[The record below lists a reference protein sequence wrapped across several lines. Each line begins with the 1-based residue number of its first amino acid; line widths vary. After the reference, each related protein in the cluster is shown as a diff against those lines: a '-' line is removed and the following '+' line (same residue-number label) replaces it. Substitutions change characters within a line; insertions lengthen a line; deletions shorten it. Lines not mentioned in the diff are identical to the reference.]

1 MGLTEAAADIPP
13 EIAVLGSEWFEDR
26 SPRIG
31 WLSHNSRSGWFEVL
45 AGWLAPGTPEI
56 EVLGHRS
63 PRPRGVAGPR

>member
-1 MGLTEAAADIPP
+1 MGRTEAAADIPP
-13 EIAVLGSEWFEDR
+13 EIAILGADWLEDR
-26 SPRIG
+26 NPLIG
-31 WLSHNSRSGWFEVL
+31 WLSRSGWFEVP